1 MKKTLLLL
9 CFVGSFFTAKAQS
22 YFGFRDDNYAGIQ
35 AVLFNP
41 SAIVDSKYK
50 TDVTLFSVSATASND
65 LYGVQF
71 SDVLSGDFD
80 FETQASKNIMPN
92 NSAII
97 SADVMGPSFMMN
109 ITPLHSVALFSRVR
123 SVTNFVNV
131 NGELIDE
138 LNNDIEVSNSFLIAG
153 GSPNVVTNSWAEIG
167 ATYAAVL
174 LNKEDHFIK
183 GGLTLK
189 YLMAGT
195 NGYLQG
201 NNMEIAF
208 NKNEIDPSMSEFY
221 STGTLKTSA
230 SYDYE
235 NGNDPKFDASSA
247 GIGLD
252 FGFTYEYRTFCHTCK
267 GNRYK
272 FKAAMS
278 VTDIGKLNYKNA
290 VENSYDLN
298 GRITQEDI
306 ENADDIFEFFD
317 SYYTKTS
324 SRKGVQANLPTAFHA
339 NLDWNINNK
348 FYVNLSGDFDLVDA
362 QNLNAT
368 TLGNSVSFTPRFE
381 IRQFSFYVPITWM
394 EYSGT
399 QVGTGFRAGPLFIG
413 SSSIISN
420 LLSNNSKAFNMYVGL
435 KIPVYQNYK

>member
-1 MKKTLLLL
+1 MKRTLLLM
-9 CFVGSFFTAKAQS
+9 CFVGSCFAAQAQS
-22 YFGFRDDNYAGIQ
+22 YFGFRDDGYAGIQ
-35 AVLFNP
+35 AALFNP
-41 SAIVDSKYK
+41 SAIVDSKYRS
-50 TDVTLFSVSATASND
+50 DITLFSVSGSGSND

-71 SDVLSGDFD
+71 ADVIGGDYD
-80 FETQASKNIMPN
+80 FENQASTNIKFTN
-92 NSAII
+92 NAVINL
-97 SADVMGPSFMMN
+97 DVMGPSFMMN

-123 SVTNFVNV
+123 SVTNFINV

-138 LNNDIEVSNSFLIAG
+138 LNNDIEFSNNFLIQG
-153 GSPNVVTNSWAEIG
+153 GSPNAVTNSWAEIG
-167 ATYAAVL
+167 ASYATVL
-174 LNKEDHFIK
+174 LDKEDHFIK

-189 YLMAGT
+189 YLMAGI
-195 NGYLQG
+195 NGYIQG
-201 NNMEIAF
+201 NEIEVAF
-208 NKNEIDPSMSEFY
+208 NKNEVNPSLSEFY
-221 STGTLKTSA
+221 STGTLKTAA
-230 SYDYE
+230 SYDYD
-235 NGNDPKFDASSA
+235 NGDDPKFDASSA

-252 FGFTYEYRTFCHTCK
+252 LGFTYEYRTFCHTCK

-290 VENSYDLN
+290 VENSYDLT
-298 GRITQEDI
+298 GRITQDDI
-306 ENADDIFEFFD
+306 DESDDIFKFFD
-317 SYYTKTS
+317 SYYTKVAT
-324 SRKGVQANLPTAFHA
+324 RKGVKANLPTAFHT
-339 NLDWNINNK
+339 NFDWNINNK
-348 FYVNLSGDFDLVDA
+348 FYLNLSGDFDLVDA
-362 QNLNAT
+362 EKLNGT

-413 SSSIISN
+413 SGSIISN